1 MSMLSRKSM
10 VIAYGLVLILTWAFS
25 YLLDFDLESSLGWEV
40 GLHYFLMLSLL
51 LGPFVL
57 VVHGGLPHLRR
68 FD

>member
-40 GLHYFLMLSLL
+40 GLHYL
-51 LGPFVL
+51 PD
-57 VVHGGLPHLRR
+57 VVSPAGAVRAGGSWRASSPSPV
-68 FD
+68 